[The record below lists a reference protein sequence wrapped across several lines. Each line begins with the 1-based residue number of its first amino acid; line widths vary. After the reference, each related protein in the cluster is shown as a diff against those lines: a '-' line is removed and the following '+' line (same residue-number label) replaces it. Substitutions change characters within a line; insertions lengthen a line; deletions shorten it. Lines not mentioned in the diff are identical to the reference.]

1 MGGSTARKAG
11 EQGFGTSR
19 PTLPPPHRLST
30 GWDMLLVI
38 AVVRQADPG
47 RIVPNLVAPGFAGM
61 DAERGIG
68 VDGVG
73 ATCPGRP
80 TL

>member
-1 MGGSTARKAG
+1 
-11 EQGFGTSR
+11 
-19 PTLPPPHRLST
+19 
-30 GWDMLLVI
+30 MLLVI

-47 RIVPNLVAPGFAGM
+47 RIVLDLVAPGFAGM